1 MKMAN
6 PITKIKAIK
15 DFVEDI
21 LLNYPLSRDN
31 DNYLACFVWHKQVRA
46 SRDGDVTFE
55 NFLTMYSNGMLASSD
70 TITRAARKIK
80 ETRPD
85 LRGNGHNKRKKLE
98 VQTRL
103 TINKL

>member
-1 MKMAN
+1 MAN

-70 TITRAARKIK
+70 TITRAARKLK
-80 ETRPD
+80 EKRPD
-85 LRGNGHNKRKKLE
+85 LRGNGHDKRKKLE

>member
-1 MKMAN
+1 MAN
-6 PITKIKAIK
+6 PIGKMKSIIEM
-15 DFVEDI
+15 VESV
-21 LLNYPLSRDN
+21 LANYPLSRDN

-46 SRDGDVTFE
+46 RHEGEVTFE

-85 LRGNGHNKRKKLE
+85 LRGNGHKKRKDLE
-98 VQTRL
+98 VQTRMNIRNL
-103 TINKL
+103 

>member
-15 DFVEDI
+15 DLVEDI

-85 LRGNGHNKRKKLE
+85 LRGNGHDKRKKLE

>member
-46 SRDGDVTFE
+46 TTQGDVTFE
-55 NFLTMYSNGMLASSD
+55 NFLTMYSNGLLASSD
-70 TITRAARKIK
+70 SITRAARKIK

-85 LRGNGHNKRKKLE
+85 LRGNGHDKRKKLE
-98 VQTRL
+98 VETRL

>member
-1 MKMAN
+1 
-6 PITKIKAIK
+6 
-15 DFVEDI
+15 
-21 LLNYPLSRDN
+21 
-31 DNYLACFVWHKQVRA
+31 
-46 SRDGDVTFE
+46 
-55 NFLTMYSNGMLASSD
+55 MLASSD

-85 LRGNGHNKRKKLE
+85 LRGNGHDKRKKLE

>member
-1 MKMAN
+1 MAN

-21 LLNYPLSRDN
+21 LRDYPQSRDN
-31 DNYLACFVWHKQVRA
+31 DNYLCCVVWHKQVRA
-46 SRDGDVTFE
+46 SNQGDVTFE
-55 NFLTMYSNGMLASSD
+55 NFLTMYSNSLLASSD
-70 TITRAARKIK
+70 SITRAARKIK
-80 ETRPD
+80 ETNPQY
-85 LRGNGHNKRKKLE
+85 RGKNYEDRKQLE